1 MQAMNNTAWMAST
14 SSFSTADINA
24 DDKSANEKNAND
36 KNVCATCQ
44 KDFDKR
50 IPLDQHGLHFVLS
63 KCTKCIGSWKIA
75 FASPVTNHRT
85 ILTEDSLKAALENA
99 AETLDFGQVKE
110 SLELSPSES
119 VSQAVAKTVLRGV
132 LQKALVRVEVMTNRN
147 YQNTL
152 EFTRCFF
159 LHGIFSKE
167 LANMAVAIC
176 FLKNELNDA
185 QKFNKDY
192 GAQLEAPAFRAVLQQ
207 MAQAL
212 NTTNNNRI
220 LNIRKI
226 STLLELAKPDDAVH
240 TIAKDILA
248 EVLNN
253 GIIQAEGMTYSRCI
267 DIIRFSNLIFRH
279 GFYDIKL
286 ANMALEFCVRTNE
299 FDHAQ
304 RYKTTYRS
312 KLEPPAFQTILQ
324 EMAGRLRPRQVYI
337 IGKLL
342 NLIMP
347 DAAAQTIA
355 EEFLA
360 ELLQNWLTQ
369 QAVDKN
375 LFKYK
380 TTIACA
386 DLFFRFGIVNSALVN
401 TALRICKL
409 MGEVN
414 DAQKIKAKYAEFVD
428 ETDQTPDDDD
438 FTFTEEKNHT
448 PEVNHQSEYNRH
460 TIPSFAEKIGYT
472 LTDDPDKNYRCMA
485 RMVHPDKQQCS
496 DELMKELNR
505 LFDK

>member
-14 SSFSTADINA
+14 SSSSTADINVN
-24 DDKSANEKNAND
+24 DKSAND
-36 KNVCATCQ
+36 KNVCATCR
-44 KDFDKR
+44 KEFDKK
-50 IPLDQHGLHFVLS
+50 IFVTHQEFQS
-63 KCTKCIGSWKIA
+63 VFGKCTKCIGDWKIV
-75 FASPVTNHRT
+75 FASPVTNHCT

-99 AETLDFGQVKE
+99 AETLDFRRAKE

-119 VSQAVAKTVLRGV
+119 VSQAVAITVLRGV
-132 LQKALVRVEVMTNRN
+132 LQKAIAGVEVMSDGKYRN
-147 YQNTL
+147 TMK
-152 EFTRCFF
+152 FTRCFF
-159 LHGIFSKE
+159 RHGIFSKE
-167 LANMAVAIC
+167 LANMAVGIC
-176 FLKNELNDA
+176 FLKNELKHA
-185 QKFNKDY
+185 QEFNTDY

-207 MAQAL
+207 MALVL
-212 NTTNNNRI
+212 NTAKTSRI

-226 STLLELAKPDDAVH
+226 NMLLELAKPDDAVH

-253 GIIQAEGMTYSRCI
+253 GITQAEGMTYSRCI
-267 DIIRFSNLIFRH
+267 DIIRFSNLLFRH

-286 ANMALEFCVRTNE
+286 ANMALEFCVRTYE

-304 RYKTTYRS
+304 RYKTTYRA

-324 EMAGRLRPRQVYI
+324 EMAGRLDSRQVYI
-337 IGKLL
+337 IKNLL

-360 ELLQNWLTQ
+360 ELLQNGLTQ
-369 QAVDKN
+369 QAVDMN
-375 LFKYK
+375 HSNYRMIMDC
-380 TTIACA
+380 TH
-386 DLFFRFGIVNSALVN
+386 LFFRFGIVNSALVN
-401 TALRICKL
+401 AALRICRL

-438 FTFTEEKNHT
+438 FTFTEGRNHT

-460 TIPSFAEKIGYT
+460 TIPGFAEKIGYT